1 VAGQWLLFAADAQ
14 WGSWNAAM
22 KDPASRAVLAR
33 TTFYKVGHHGSH
45 NATPRELI
53 EDLIPGP
60 FTAMVSTCHVK
71 QWPNIPRGPLIDAMA
86 LKPARMARSDMEG
99 EAARQGFTVETGLY
113 VEWAYPGPGGAPK
126 APPANAPELAAA
138 PKKKAGV
145 KTSPRKR
152 KPG

>member
-1 VAGQWLLFAADAQ
+1 
-14 WGSWNAAM
+14 
-22 KDPASRAVLAR
+22 
-33 TTFYKVGHHGSH
+33 
-45 NATPRELI
+45 
-53 EDLIPGP
+53 
-60 FTAMVSTCHVK
+60 
-71 QWPNIPRGPLIDAMA
+71 
-86 LKPARMARSDMEG
+86 MEG

-138 PKKKAGV
+138 PKRKAGV